1 MELHRVGRADGRRAR
16 GARRL
21 ARRQPLGR
29 CWGGAPAAT
38 SREWAGFSR
47 PARLPRRDARPA
59 PARPQVLLA
68 MIEGLNIFLTKM
80 LAENSA
86 PPYAPPPPY
95 QPPPMAPAPPT
106 AAKPAAA
113 DEGFMVDSAKSSQAT

>member
-1 MELHRVGRADGRRAR
+1 
-16 GARRL
+16 
-21 ARRQPLGR
+21 
-29 CWGGAPAAT
+29 
-38 SREWAGFSR
+38 
-47 PARLPRRDARPA
+47 
-59 PARPQVLLA
+59 